1 MFEYLPV
8 VYRVHDVWFVPQF
21 EEGELKSI
29 INAQKGD
36 GTSEQPAESEVN
48 HTNCLDRLICPSLVS
63 K

>member
-1 MFEYLPV
+1 MFESLPV
-8 VYRVHDVWFVPQF
+8 VYHLHDVLFVPQF

-48 HTNCLDRLICPSLVS
+48 HTNCLDRFICLLVS